1 MKRVG
6 IPRALVYYEY
16 FPMWRAFFQVLGM
29 EVVIS
34 PPTTRAMVTAGL
46 QRMVAETC
54 LPVKVYAGHVA
65 NLRDQGVD
73 YVLVPAIRAT
83 EPGLFHCSKFL
94 GLPDLMRAVVENCPP
109 LLELNVDIGKKRR
122 DLQSVIRELG
132 KTITWK
138 PWLLQAAVEAAWEAH
153 LNYQAG
159 LHEGRTML
167 EVLEE
172 LAPQPSSDL
181 TTRPA
186 SRNTKGNPSLPP
198 LHKGGSWGVRSATIA
213 LVGHPYLLFDSYLT
227 HNLLDRLQRMG
238 VRVLTPEMTPRG
250 GMDEGIRRLTKYKYW
265 VYEGEVTGAA
275 GYYLDQPE
283 VDGVIALI
291 AFGCGPDSTM
301 LDVIQRAARQQHK
314 PLMSLVL
321 DEHSGEAG
329 LVTRLEA
336 FVDMLIRRR
345 NILERRSN

>member
-29 EVVIS
+29 EVVVS
-34 PPTTRAMVTAGL
+34 PPTSRAMVTAGL
-46 QRMVAETC
+46 ERMVAETC

-109 LLELNVDIGKKRR
+109 LLELNVDIGKKRH
-122 DLQSVIRELG
+122 DLQAVIRDLG
-132 KTITWK
+132 KTLTWK
-138 PWLLQAAVEAAWEAH
+138 PWLLRAAVEAAWEAH
-153 LNYQAG
+153 LSYQAMV
-159 LHEGRTML
+159 HEGRP
-167 EVLEE
+167 VLQVLDE
-172 LAPQPSSDL
+172 LAPQPSSGL
-181 TTRPA
+181 TTRTA
-186 SRNTKGNPSLPP
+186 ARSIRENPPSPP
-198 LHKGGSWGVRSATIA
+198 LHKGGRGGVASTTIA

-227 HNLLDRLQRMG
+227 HDLLGRLQRMG
-238 VRVLTPEMTPRG
+238 VRVLTPEMAPREG
-250 GMDEGIRRLTKYKYW
+250 LDEGIHRLARYKYW
-265 VYEGEVTGAA
+265 VYEDEVTGAA
-275 GYYLDQPE
+275 GYYLIQPE

-301 LDVIQRAARQQHK
+301 LDLIQRAARQQHK

-329 LVTRLEA
+329 LLTRLEA
-336 FVDMLIRRR
+336 FVDMIVRRR
-345 NILERRSN
+345 TNGERRSN

>member
-29 EVVIS
+29 DVIVS
-34 PPTTRAMVTAGL
+34 PSTTRAMVTAGL
-46 QRMVAETC
+46 KRMVAETC

-122 DLQSVIRELG
+122 DLQAVIRDLG
-132 KTITWK
+132 KTLTWK

-153 LNYQAG
+153 LSYQESVHAG
-159 LHEGRTML
+159 RS
-167 EVLEE
+167 VLQVLDE
-172 LAPQPSSDL
+172 LNPEASPRNGKGK
-181 TTRPA
+181 TRP
-186 SRNTKGNPSLPP
+186 LPP
-198 LHKGGSWGVRSATIA
+198 SPRGGEEGTARRSATIA

-238 VRVLTPEMTPRG
+238 VRVLTPEMAPREG
-250 GMDEGIRRLTKYKYW
+250 LDEGIHRLARYKYW
-265 VYEGEVTGAA
+265 VYEDEVTGAA
-275 GYYLDQPE
+275 GYYLGRPD

-301 LDVIQRAARQQHK
+301 LDLIQRAARQQHK

-329 LVTRLEA
+329 LLTRLEA
-336 FVDMLIRRR
+336 FVDMIVRRR
-345 NILERRSN
+345 TIEERPSD